1 MHVAEYYIKIMSNKK
16 PAFVPREADLLRY
29 FTQIHDYR
37 RTAAWY
43 TVVYSLSIMK
53 KYGGPKQQ
61 NHEN

>member
-1 MHVAEYYIKIMSNKK
+1 MHVAEYYIKIMSNKN

-43 TVVYSLSIMK
+43 TAVYSRVDTTRLA
-53 KYGGPKQQ
+53 
-61 NHEN
+61 